1 MGADEWDVRV
11 DGCTVVVELP
21 RQLALDER
29 SGERMSEALTEAVTR
44 SHVDLVLTLV
54 DVEHPLSDGLH
65 DVVRETARRAAAN
78 DVRAWHVVAE
88 HDTKGTALAQAIP
101 GLETAVFEDER
112 AARKQHA

>member
-1 MGADEWDVRV
+1 MGANEWDVRV

-29 SGERMSEALTEAVTR
+29 SGKRLSEALTDAVR
-44 SHVDLVLTLV
+44 RPHVDFVLALV
-54 DVEHPLSDGLH
+54 DVEHPLSDGLY
-65 DVVRETARRAAAN
+65 DVVHETARRAAAN

-88 HDTKGTALAQAIP
+88 HDIKGTALAQAIP
-101 GLETAVFEDER
+101 RLETAVFADER